1 MSAESGESEGAGPE
15 EQASPTPV
23 QASYSEPTTG
33 MPVAEAT
40 EVSGEAP
47 TAPQPEGRRTQF
59 RIVRESIQNL
69 SIEVGRYR
77 KSHEASAKRLEA
89 QVSALRKDLAT
100 HVHSKDLAVHAKS
113 HVSDTKRLEN
123 QIATLRSELASLK
136 GQMAKEAA
144 KGRAREE
151 AALSRII
158 SKVRAPKPA
167 KKPKQKT
174 SKKKR

>member
-15 EQASPTPV
+15 EQASPNPAQAAFPEQTP
-23 QASYSEPTTG
+23 E
-33 MPVAEAT
+33 MPAAEST
-40 EVSGEAP
+40 EAAP
-47 TAPQPEGRRTQF
+47 TQQPEGRRTQF

-77 KSHEASAKRLEA
+77 KSHEASAKKLEA

-100 HVHSKDLAVHAKS
+100 HIHSKDLVVHAKS
-113 HVSDTKRLEN
+113 HESDTKRLEK

-151 AALSRII
+151 AALSRVI
-158 SKVRAPKPA
+158 SKVKASKPA
-167 KKPKQKT
+167 KKLKPKA
-174 SKKKR
+174 SKKKH